1 MINLQLI
8 IWINILY
15 IFGFSPMLYKN
26 SRIKYSTVPA
36 IGIYD
41 IKISYYRLYTF
52 LGYMIVLLN
61 LLMIYYT
68 NTMYP
73 LLSKYW
79 YYILPIVGFINMYIM
94 TPKPIRNDG
103 TFKSQPKMLKRKNL
117 YKAHILLILVLISSI
132 IIELY
137 NIPYFGFYQNKK
149 LAYIGISRIITLIIV
164 IYMTTKQKNMS
175 NCKYNLPKS
184 WQ

>member
-1 MINLQLI
+1 
-8 IWINILY
+8 
-15 IFGFSPMLYKN
+15 
-26 SRIKYSTVPA
+26 
-36 IGIYD
+36 
-41 IKISYYRLYTF
+41 
-52 LGYMIVLLN
+52 
-61 LLMIYYT
+61 
-68 NTMYP
+68 
-73 LLSKYW
+73 
-79 YYILPIVGFINMYIM
+79 MYIM
-94 TPKPIRNDG
+94 TPKPIRNYG